1 MINGKINDNN
11 SSKMTVDN
19 EGKLRERSP
28 CGLRVRAEAESEAF
42 DICGSPKA
50 EFIFW
55 EGFTFYVAF
64 CLADCSPARDRKK
77 DYGGEE
83 RRASIW
89 ESRVNRKTEGR
100 ITSW

>member
-77 DYGGEE
+77 TMAEKSAGLQSGKAELIEKQKGG
-83 RRASIW
+83 
-89 ESRVNRKTEGR
+89 
-100 ITSW
+100 